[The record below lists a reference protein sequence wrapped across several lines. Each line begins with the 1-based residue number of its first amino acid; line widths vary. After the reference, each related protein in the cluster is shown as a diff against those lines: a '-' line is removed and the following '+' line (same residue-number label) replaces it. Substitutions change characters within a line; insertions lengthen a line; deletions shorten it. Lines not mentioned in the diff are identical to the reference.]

1 MKKILAIMLAVFML
15 VSVFSVNVFAVD
27 ETEED
32 TADVQGTASTSFL
45 GESVGP
51 NPWERVVKPGHSWEP
66 PSEGWLDTSVIK
78 FQNWHFNIT
87 DLVLK
92 AAGVK
97 DIANIVSVKATV
109 ELVGKDSISA
119 YRESGNP
126 TVQLEYGTVY
136 NPNGTAFGAD
146 AAYIEDDIIDIAV
159 CNNFEGNKATVSGEI
174 PAGAKVITLDLG
186 GFGNITQ
193 EDNQKFVISVEVE
206 YTNVTVNDVA
216 FDGTLQEAV
225 TAAEDGAT
233 IKVGKNLT
241 GAGVV
246 VPEGKS
252 ITIDFGGNT
261 YTVNSATVGSAGT
274 ATNGFQLL
282 KGAKVTLK
290 NGTLTDTSAK
300 ILVQNYAD
308 LTLEDVTLVSA
319 NADYV
324 VSNNNGS
331 LTVNGKTDITAAA
344 GKTAFDMYYWPENGY
359 DAINVTVNTTGT
371 ITGNI
376 EISADGSADF
386 DTVVSKLSL
395 DLQAGTFKGNF
406 VVDAEGL
413 NFEMP
418 AGPKQTNLYVHNGFD
433 AENGTELFNPFDGA
447 PEERRNNNH
456 FIGGAWTGK
465 SYPADFLTAIAN
477 ENALIEVIASEA
489 TSNFFSNG
497 HDYCG
502 DHSVDTERTEADGK
516 VIEVCKAADVLASV
530 FAKTND
536 LDNISDLEQFAI
548 NVRNSM
554 VDGVCNPVK
563 LYSFRIYTVEEPSEP
578 TEEDIKAAL
587 YKALADKGVV
597 KLADG
602 TKFTDPAVKHF
613 GFDTITGS
621 DGSFVIGEEIIEA
634 TADRRQS
641 GVIYI
646 DEEYHGMLV
655 NGHLLTYP
663 HEADNALGYCP
674 VCNAIIEANE
684 EVEVEVVDPTEPGD
698 VETETDE
705 PTIEVTEPEQPT
717 EEEKNPPMGIA
728 FAVLP
733 MAVAAA
739 ALVSSKRR

>member
-45 GESVGP
+45 GESGGP
-51 NPWERVVKPGHSWEP
+51 NPWERVVKPGHGWEP

-109 ELVGKDSISA
+109 ELVGKDSIGA
-119 YRESGNP
+119 YRTEGNP
-126 TVQLEYGTVY
+126 TVQLEYGKVY

-159 CNNFEGNKATVSGEI
+159 CNNFEGNKATVSGNI

-186 GFGNITQ
+186 GFGRITQ

-261 YTVNSATVGSAGT
+261 YTVDATVGSTGT
-274 ATNGFQLL
+274 ETNGFQILN
-282 KGAKVTLK
+282 GANVTLK
-290 NGTLTDTSAK
+290 NGTLTDETAR
-300 ILVQNYAD
+300 ILIQNYAD
-308 LTLEDVTLVSA
+308 LTLDNMNVVSA

-324 VSNNNGS
+324 VSNNNGKLNVIGNTS
-331 LTVNGKTDITAAA
+331 IKAAD

-359 DAINVTVNTTGT
+359 DTINVTVNTTGT
-371 ITGNI
+371 IEGNI

-386 DTVVSKLSL
+386 DAVASKLKL

-406 VVDAEGL
+406 VVDGDAL
-413 NFEMP
+413 NYGSA
-418 AGPKQTNLYVHNGFD
+418 AGTPEPTQTDLYVYIKD
-433 AENGTELFNPFDGA
+433 ENGIELFNPFDKA

-530 FAKTND
+530 FAKTRD

-554 VDGVCNPVK
+554 VDGVCYPVK

-646 DEEYHGMLV
+646 DEEYHGMLI

-705 PTIEVTEPEQPT
+705 PTIDVTEPEQPT

-733 MAVAAA
+733 MAVAAL

>member
-32 TADVQGTASTSFL
+32 TADVQGTTSTSFL
-45 GESVGP
+45 GACE
-51 NPWERVVKPGHSWEP
+51 NDYPWSRVVNPDVGWEP

-109 ELVGKDSISA
+109 ELVGKDSIGA
-119 YRESGNP
+119 YRTEGNP
-126 TVQLEYGTVY
+126 AVQLEYGKVY

-146 AAYIEDDIIDIAV
+146 AAYMEDDIIDIAV
-159 CNNFEGNKATVSGEI
+159 CNNFEGSKATVSGKI

-186 GFGNITQ
+186 GFGKITK
-193 EDNQKFVISVEVE
+193 EDNQKFVITVEVE
-206 YTNVTVNDVA
+206 YTNVVTVNDVA

-261 YTVNSATVGSAGT
+261 YTVDATAGSTGT
-274 ATNGFQLL
+274 ETNGFQLL
-282 KGAKVTLK
+282 KGANVTLK
-290 NGTLTDTSAK
+290 NGTLTGETAR
-300 ILVQNYAD
+300 ILIQNYAD
-308 LTLEDVTLVSA
+308 LTLDNMNVVSA

-324 VSNNNGS
+324 VSNNNGKLNVIGNTS
-331 LTVNGKTDITAAA
+331 IKAAD
-344 GKTAFDMYYWPENGY
+344 GKTAFDMYYWPKNGY
-359 DAINVTVNTTGT
+359 DTINVTVNTTGT

-386 DTVVSKLSL
+386 DTVVSKLTL

-418 AGPKQTNLYVHNGFD
+418 AGPRQTNLYVHNGFD

-497 HDYCG
+497 HGYCG
-502 DHSVDTERTEADGK
+502 DHSVATERTEADGK

-554 VDGVCNPVK
+554 VDDVCDPVK

-587 YKALADKGVV
+587 YKALADKDVV

-621 DGSFVIGEEIIEA
+621 DGSFVIGEEIIKA

-646 DEEYHGMLV
+646 DEEYHGMLI